1 MKINVTV
8 ACEVCGRGEGVDR
21 RLIRRLPLVVQIWLG
36 LDQGGRVSKEK
47 PEWLQKILEGHE
59 ERAFPEMMPKP
70 REACRLVMCGGST

>member
-1 MKINVTV
+1 MKSKVTV
-8 ACEVCGRGEGVDR
+8 TCEVCGRGEGVDR
-21 RLIRRLPLVVQIWLG
+21 RLSRRLLLVIQMCSG

-59 ERAFPEMMPKP
+59 ERAFPEMVPKP